1 MKKNGLFKNL
11 IITWKYMT
19 GAKLYLFL
27 YFLVAVVDCAVG
39 VVIPLFSAKVIL
51 NMTSAAIHQLIL
63 AAITVFVIE
72 FLGTITEILKEK
84 LYSKIYYKVLMN
96 IEKKLAYEILE
107 IEIDEINKATTGMF
121 IDRMNNDVNE
131 LAEIFIDYV
140 YYITNILSKVGVLV
154 SIFILNK
161 YLFVYSVITSICIFI
176 ISKIRINKRYE
187 SRKKL
192 KVNEDKATSLVSE
205 LMRGIK
211 DIKSL
216 NANETMLNQVV
227 NKAEINIKERVN
239 ILKINAIYGFARRNL
254 SSMFDLGFILL
265 GCHLYTLSLLTIP
278 TFVIVYNYQGKIQNL
293 LTGLATILETNKK
306 FIINANRIY
315 EITDGD
321 RFKKEEFGIK
331 NIKQLNG
338 NIEFK
343 DVTFGYDEDKDVLI
357 NMNFKINENE
367 KVAFV
372 GRSGVGKTTIFNLIN
387 KLYECESGE
396 ILLDNNNINELSRN
410 SIRNNI
416 SVITQNP
423 YIFNFSIKDN
433 LMIAN
438 EKASMKDIKEA
449 CKLACID
456 EYIMNLPDKY
466 DTILGENGVILSGG
480 QKQRIAIARAL
491 IKKSSIILFDEA
503 TSALDNETQ
512 REIQIAIDN
521 LKGKHTILIVAHRLS
536 TVIDADKIFVIDK
549 GKVVNVGKHKQLLRE
564 SKVYRTLYEKELD
577 DVDQNEPQ

>member
-1 MKKNGLFKNL
+1 
-11 IITWKYMT
+11 
-19 GAKLYLFL
+19 
-27 YFLVAVVDCAVG
+27 
-39 VVIPLFSAKVIL
+39 
-51 NMTSAAIHQLIL
+51 
-63 AAITVFVIE
+63 
-72 FLGTITEILKEK
+72 
-84 LYSKIYYKVLMN
+84 
-96 IEKKLAYEILE
+96 
-107 IEIDEINKATTGMF
+107 
-121 IDRMNNDVNE
+121 
-131 LAEIFIDYV
+131 
-140 YYITNILSKVGVLV
+140 
-154 SIFILNK
+154 
-161 YLFVYSVITSICIFI
+161 
-176 ISKIRINKRYE
+176 
-187 SRKKL
+187 
-192 KVNEDKATSLVSE
+192 
-205 LMRGIK
+205 
-211 DIKSL
+211 
-216 NANETMLNQVV
+216 
-227 NKAEINIKERVN
+227 
-239 ILKINAIYGFARRNL
+239 
-254 SSMFDLGFILL
+254 MFDLGFILL